1 LAGGDA
7 LFARALALEDSGQPE
22 EALKCY
28 RALLEEEPRH
38 EDAWHNH
45 GLLLARIGRFA
56 DAEASHRG
64 YLERFPDAARARSD
78 LADVL
83 LARDQPAEALEHL
96 EWIALRS
103 PADVSALVRRGVALA
118 CMRKFADARQAFAAV
133 RARYPHATAAF
144 LHRLAPG
151 GHVDSMLSPENIY
164 LGRRYTAQ
172 GICDWSGWDD
182 YLAEMRRA
190 ASDPTIVLEPGTTF
204 MALHLPLGAQERH
217 AIARRVAARIEAEVP
232 MLSRPG
238 PRREGRI
245 RIGVLSPDFREHLNA
260 YLLLPLFELCDRA
273 RFEIHA
279 YSLGSDD
286 GSAIRTRVRKAADR
300 FVDLQP
306 LSDADAAAAIR
317 RADIDVL
324 VDVGGHTTGARF
336 GVTARRP
343 ARVQVVYLGFAAS
356 LGSRRVDYALVDEIV
371 GANQA
376 EWSEARVYL
385 PETYYLYDFRE
396 APPGVSLGRSDYGL
410 PEGAFVY
417 CAFHKAEKITPDA
430 FALWLEILRATN
442 GSVLWLLSLQPA
454 ALANLRSV
462 AAARGIDG
470 SRLIAAPFDSRERYL
485 ARQRLGD
492 LFLDTLHHSAMTTA
506 CDALGA
512 GLPLLT
518 LRGTTMASRA
528 GESIVRAARME
539 ELVAADTRDYARIA
553 VRLAADPAGLRALG
567 DRLLDNRASAPLFDT
582 AGRVRAIGRAFE
594 EMTAR
599 ALRGEPP
606 ASFAL

>member
-1 LAGGDA
+1 MTELDA
-7 LFARALALEDSGQPE
+7 LFARALALEDSGQPD

-28 RALLEEEPRH
+28 RVLLEEAPRH
-38 EDAWHNH
+38 EDAWHNQ
-45 GLLLARIGRFA
+45 GLLLARLGRFTE
-56 DAEASHRG
+56 AEESHRG
-64 YLERFPDAARARSD
+64 YLERFPDAARALSD

-83 LARDQPAEALEHL
+83 LARDKPLEALEHL
-96 EWIALRS
+96 EWIVQKS

-118 CMRKFADARQAFAAV
+118 CLRRFPEARQALAAV

-190 ASDPTIVLEPGTTF
+190 ADDPTIVLEPGTTF

-232 MLSRPG
+232 LLPPPG
-238 PRREGRI
+238 PRKEGRI
-245 RIGVLSPDFREHLNA
+245 RIGILSPDFREHLNA
-260 YLLLPLFELCDRA
+260 YLLLPLLELTDRG
-273 RFEIHA
+273 RFEVHA
-279 YSLGSDD
+279 YSLAPED
-286 GSAIRTRVRKAADR
+286 GSAIRARVRKAADR

-317 RADIDVL
+317 RSDIDIL

-336 GVTARRP
+336 GITARRP

-356 LGSRRVDYALVDEIV
+356 LGSRRVDYALVDKIV

-396 APPGVSLGRSDYGL
+396 TIPAVPPARSDYGL
-410 PEGAFVY
+410 PESTFVY

-430 FALWLEILRATN
+430 FALWLEILRATH

-454 ALANLRSV
+454 ALANLRAI
-462 AAARGIDG
+462 AAGRGIDG
-470 SRLIAAPFDSRERYL
+470 SRIIAAPFDARERYL

-492 LFLDTLHHSAMTTA
+492 LFLDALHHSAMTTA

-528 GESIVRAARME
+528 GESIVRAAGMG
-539 ELVAADTRDYARIA
+539 ELVAADARDYMRTA
-553 VRLAADPAGLRALG
+553 VRLAEDPAGLRVLR
-567 DRLLDNRASAPLFDT
+567 DRLSDHRGSAPLFDT

-594 EMTAR
+594 EMAAR
-599 ALRGEPP
+599 ALRGERP
-606 ASFAL
+606 ASFDL